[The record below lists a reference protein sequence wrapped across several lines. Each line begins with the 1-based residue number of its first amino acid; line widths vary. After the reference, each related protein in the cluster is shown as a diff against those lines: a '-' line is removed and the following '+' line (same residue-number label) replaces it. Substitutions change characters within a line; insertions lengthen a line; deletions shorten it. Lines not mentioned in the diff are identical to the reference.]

1 MHELIG
7 TATRDSIR
15 DRAVPL
21 PKGMVD
27 PRVGV
32 ADIPGIGHTVIVIDA
47 LSPPYAWD
55 PRNGQWREIVA
66 RS

>member
-7 TATRDSIR
+7 AKTHDAIR
-15 DRAVPL
+15 DKAVPL
-21 PKGMVD
+21 PRGMVD

-32 ADIPGIGHTVIVIDA
+32 ANIPGIGHTVIVIDA

-55 PRNGQWREIVA
+55 TTTGQWREIVA
-66 RS
+66 R